1 MPTLTYAAPDD
12 PLLKTLLIRGIEMLS
27 GGHRLQSMYAAAI
40 AESDAARSDAA
51 RSDTF
56 WSAALRHLGVQ
67 LSVRSSAEQADGSLI
82 PPDGPV
88 LVVANHPYGIV
99 DGLALCHLVSQ
110 SRKDFRI
117 LINGVLCRD
126 DQFANHFLPVDFS
139 GTRTAARTNMRSM
152 REALSTLQGGGVL
165 AMFPAGGIATSER
178 PFGPVT
184 DLPWKP
190 FAAHLVE
197 KTDAQVVPVHF
208 EGRNS
213 RLFQVAS
220 AMSQTL
226 RLSLIIREVIRM
238 CGEELAVRVGAPLS
252 NTDLVAIGD
261 RSALTQYLHH
271 QTFALGE
278 NALG

>member
-27 GGHRLQSMYAAAI
+27 GGRRLQSMYATATEKSCGT
-40 AESDAARSDAA
+40 ESEP
-51 RSDTF
+51 F
-56 WSAALRHLGVQ
+56 WSAALRQLGIR
-67 LSVRSSAEQADGSLI
+67 LSVTSSSERDTGGLIPADG
-82 PPDGPV
+82 PT

-99 DGLALCHLVSQ
+99 DGLALCHLVTQ
-110 SRKDFRI
+110 SRPDLRI

-126 DQFANHFLPVDFS
+126 DRFADHFLPVDFS
-139 GTRTAARTNMRSM
+139 ETRNAARTNMRSM
-152 REALSTLQGGGVL
+152 RKSLSTLQGGGVL

-220 AMSQTL
+220 AVSQTL

-238 CGEELAVRVGAPLS
+238 RGEELAVHVGAPLS
-252 NTDLVAIGD
+252 NAELAGIGD
-261 RSALTQYLHH
+261 REAITQYLHR

-278 NALG
+278 TN